1 MENKMDAMQLL
12 YNVQILHVC
21 ALLDNE
27 KVMDQSKL
35 VGSEIIQGETTLRLT
50 TIDGRDKID
59 LFRSIYFVV

>member
-1 MENKMDAMQLL
+1 MDAMQLL
-12 YNVQILHVC
+12 YNVQIIHVC

-35 VGSEIIQGETTLRLT
+35 VGPEIIQGETTLRLT